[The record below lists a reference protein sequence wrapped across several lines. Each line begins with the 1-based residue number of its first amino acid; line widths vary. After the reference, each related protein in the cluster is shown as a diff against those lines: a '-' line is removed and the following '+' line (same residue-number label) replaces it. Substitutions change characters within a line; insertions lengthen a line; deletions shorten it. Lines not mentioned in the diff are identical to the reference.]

1 MIDDHPDA
9 HDRGPTGVG
18 RQAQRAAGTRAP
30 PHTDR
35 RTPLAADDNERSNA
49 RPPVPADPAN
59 RDQIFRDTTSAVGDF
74 AFDQAVA
81 GVFDDMV
88 GRSVPFYA
96 EMQRMVAEMAGDFV
110 TPGSNVYDLG
120 CATATTL
127 IQIHPRLP
135 ASARYI
141 GFDNSAEML
150 VKAREKIVAAGVDR
164 DVDFRVVDLDR
175 EAPIENASLVLM
187 LLTLQFIRPLNRE
200 RLMQDIYR
208 GMNEQGCLILIEKV
222 LGEDSLFNRL
232 FIEYYYDMKR
242 RHGYSDLEIS
252 RKREALEN
260 VLIPY
265 KLLENRELLLRNGFR
280 AVDVFFKWYNF
291 CGIIAVK

>member
-1 MIDDHPDA
+1 M
-9 HDRGPTGVG
+9 
-18 RQAQRAAGTRAP
+18 
-30 PHTDR
+30 
-35 RTPLAADDNERSNA
+35 AADDNDRSSA
-49 RPPVPADPAN
+49 HPPVPADGEN
-59 RDQIFRDTTSAVGDF
+59 RDRIFRDTSSAVGDF
-74 AFDQAVA
+74 AFDRAVA

-88 GRSVPFYA
+88 SRSVPFYA

-150 VKAREKIVAAGVDR
+150 VKAREKIVAAGVER
-164 DVDFRVVDLDR
+164 EVDFRAVDLDR
-175 EAPIENASLVLM
+175 EAPIENASIVLM

-208 GMNEQGCLILIEKV
+208 GMNDQGCLILIEKV

-252 RKREALEN
+252 QKREALEN

-265 KLLENRELLLRNGFR
+265 RLEENVQLLKRTGFR
-280 AVDVFFKWYNF
+280 TVDVFSKWFNF
-291 CGIIAVK
+291 AGIVAVK